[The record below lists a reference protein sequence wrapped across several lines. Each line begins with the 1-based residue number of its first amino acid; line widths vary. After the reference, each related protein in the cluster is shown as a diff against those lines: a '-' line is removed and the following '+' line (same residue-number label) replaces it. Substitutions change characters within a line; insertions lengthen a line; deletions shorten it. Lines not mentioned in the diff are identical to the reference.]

1 MPMRVASTQ
10 KEYLDE
16 DENAIMNHPISALT
30 SLSACNDGTGCEEAY
45 QFKRQVDTLPS
56 LMLGL

>member
-45 QFKRQVDTLPS
+45 QFKR
-56 LMLGL
+56 